1 MDSMYN
7 MKTALVTGGSR
18 GIGAAAAKELARL
31 GFKVC
36 VNYVSN
42 EDAAHEVERQIKAFG
57 GTCRSYR
64 ADISNPSEVERM
76 FSLIESEM
84 GSVDVLVNNA
94 GISYIGLLQDMS
106 ESDIRRQINVNLFG
120 AIYFSKCAA
129 PDMIHK
135 KDGVI
140 INLSSMWGEVG
151 ASCEAVYSACK
162 AGIIGFT
169 KALAKELGPS
179 GIRVNCV
186 SPGVISTDM
195 NSELS
200 DETISELCEETPLL
214 RIGTPDDV
222 GKMIAFLASDDASFI
237 TGQIVSVNGGIV

>member
-42 EDAAHEVERQIKAFG
+42 EGAAHEVERQIKAFG

-120 AIYFSKCAA
+120 AIYCSKCAA